1 MSKRAEITVLGQ
13 RVAIRGEEANLS
25 AEEIAQFVEARINEV
40 QMRETSQAPFQVL
53 LKAYLELAAAYL
65 TAKQKVHENRERMRD
80 SLTRLGLNSEP
91 GAPEL
96 VGEALR
102 PDGNSRMLGGLE
114 P

>member
-40 QMRETSQAPFQVL
+40 QLRESSQAPFQVL

-65 TAKQKVHENRERMRD
+65 TAKQKVHDNRERMRD
-80 SLTRLGLNSEP
+80 SLNRLGLSSEP
-91 GAPEL
+91 VTTELTDEGFRPEGSL
-96 VGEALR
+96 
-102 PDGNSRMLGGLE
+102 RMLGGVE